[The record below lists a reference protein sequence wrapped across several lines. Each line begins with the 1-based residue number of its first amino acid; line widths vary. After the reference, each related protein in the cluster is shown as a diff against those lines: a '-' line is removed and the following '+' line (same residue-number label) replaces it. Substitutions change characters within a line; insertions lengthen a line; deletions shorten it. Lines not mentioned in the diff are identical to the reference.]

1 MPITTVFQSLANAAG
16 ASASAAA
23 SDAPA
28 TTDFSN
34 FEPII
39 PLPPVASF
47 RLPRWQTSPES
58 RPPAETRMESY
69 RRRGR
74 LGMRSG
80 AQNLGHRATLA
91 SALLPMRAAKGRM
104 GQAAA
109 LIDAPV
115 FSMTSPI

>member
-1 MPITTVFQSLANAAG
+1 MPMTTVFQSLANAAG

-34 FEPII
+34 FEPIF
-39 PLPPVASF
+39 PLLPVASF
-47 RLPRWQTSPES
+47 RLPHWQTCPES

-80 AQNLGHRATLA
+80 AQILDHSATLT
-91 SALLPMRAAKGRM
+91 SALSRMRGAKGRM

-109 LIDAPV
+109 LID
-115 FSMTSPI
+115 